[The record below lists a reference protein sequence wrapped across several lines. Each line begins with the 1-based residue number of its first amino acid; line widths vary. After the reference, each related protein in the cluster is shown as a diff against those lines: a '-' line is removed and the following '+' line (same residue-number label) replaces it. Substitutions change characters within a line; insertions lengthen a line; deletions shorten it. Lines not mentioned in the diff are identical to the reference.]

1 MSRFRCLFLNFL
13 LAACCGAFASSGEV
27 EWTGWIS
34 DAKCGAKMTGYC
46 AKACITA
53 GEKPVFV
60 TDDEKVVPI
69 ANPERTKNFEGEHV
83 AVKGSLENGV
93 LTITSIETAVRK

>member
-1 MSRFRCLFLNFL
+1 MLRFNSMSHFRAFL
-13 LAACCGAFASSGEV
+13 LCFLVVTCLVSSALASEKV

-34 DAKCGAKMTGYC
+34 DSKCGARMTGYC

-60 TDDEKVVPI
+60 TEDKKVCQSPI
-69 ANPERTKNFEGEHV
+69 LKRQRTLK
-83 AVKGSLENGV
+83 ASMCL
-93 LTITSIETAVRK
+93 

>member
-1 MSRFRCLFLNFL
+1 
-13 LAACCGAFASSGEV
+13 
-27 EWTGWIS
+27 
-34 DAKCGAKMTGYC
+34 
-46 AKACITA
+46 
-53 GEKPVFV
+53 VFV
-60 TDDEKVVPI
+60 TDDKKVVPI